1 VTFSPNWEVSSSC
14 EDIFHAVFL
23 SMAQLTLN
31 LIQGA
36 VSLNFSPEV
45 AQALKEEIDELIVG
59 LKGLWNI
66 LT

>member
-1 VTFSPNWEVSSSC
+1 MIFSPNWEVSSSC
-14 EDIFHAVFL
+14 EDILHAVFL
-23 SMAQLTLN
+23 LMAQLTLN

-45 AQALKEEIDELIVG
+45 AQALKEEIDELIIG